1 MASSFGKTWWGEQW
15 LNSLKNIDNSN
26 RLPRGATYARKGA
39 VKEIWVNGNH
49 ITATVSGS
57 RPRPY
62 EVNISVPS
70 FSDPELSHFLDEI
83 KQRPVIISKLLNRE
97 LDPSVLEIAR
107 KHGLQVFP
115 KQWRDFDMQCSC
127 PDGAVPCKHLASV
140 IYKLSSEIDNNPF
153 MVFDLHN
160 VDLLEEMTKAGMSF
174 NKKAAE
180 VPALQDLLFRR
191 GRTATKFDK
200 ELAYTRLDFS
210 GLKPL
215 HEPLTALLSP
225 NPAFNITS
233 KVDFRKSYENILNRV
248 VKTAQRV
255 ASGKIDLSEIIDI
268 SSNEIDSITPHTT
281 LSVKFDHAL
290 NAHVVAD
297 DKTTRPFVLMQ
308 QLAEIPG
315 SRTPDYQPSTAALHT
330 TLQLAIQL
338 TAKGAIIPQIV
349 SLPDNDYAVRWL
361 PALVSKKV
369 STICQKLESI
379 LPPDLLT
386 GVSKDKSK
394 AVNNNRAVNLL
405 SVFIS
410 ELVNYASKDVK
421 NDLFL
426 SLFFKNISHS
436 FNRPGEEALAGGIM
450 SWLQKF
456 YLSQGDVKPV
466 IAVEETQNQQFR
478 ISIKV
483 ELPGGDF
490 NHRVPLKD
498 LLRLKSFEHRRY
510 EILQTLALLSGF
522 IKGLDD
528 YINSAG
534 DKEIIMDSQ
543 NFADFLMEIVPAIQ
557 LLDIPVLLPKSLQ
570 TILKPKPSLKITSKD
585 KSKSSGSLR
594 LDKLLEFDWQVALG
608 DNLMNEDEFRQ
619 LLKQSEGLIKFKTNY
634 IYAEKEELEKLFKH
648 FTSGKKLS
656 AFQVMRAAL
665 AGEYKGAPIAL
676 DSEVKEMIHELTTV
690 EETSLPQNVNA
701 QMRAYQHR
709 GFSWIYRNAQ
719 IGFGSVLADDM
730 GLGKT
735 LQVIC
740 SILKFKE
747 EGCLDKKKALVV
759 APTGLL
765 TNWMAE
771 IQKFTPTLKACIYHG
786 PKRNLSDTDDFDLV
800 ITSYG
805 ILRSDADK
813 LNKKAW
819 YTMVI
824 DEAQNI
830 KNIQT
835 AQTKAVKSIKAENYI
850 AMSGTPVE
858 NRMSELWSIMD
869 YSNRGL
875 LGSAKDFAGSFGN
888 PIERTNDKTVAE
900 KLKKVTAPFLMRRL
914 KTDKSIITDLP
925 DKVEIDSF
933 ASLSKEQAGLY
944 EKTLENAMNAIKHIT
959 STDSKSLFKRQGLV
973 LQMILALKQI
983 CNHPAQFLKDGHTDP
998 ALSGKTGLLFDKID
1012 SIIESNEKVLI
1023 FTQFTE
1029 MGKLLEA
1036 YIEERYGE
1044 KPMYYHG
1051 GSSLKQRKDMVERF
1065 QTNHANRIFL
1075 LSLKAAG
1082 TGLNL
1087 TAANHVIH
1095 YDLWWNPAVENQ
1107 ATDRAYRIGQK
1118 SNVMVHRFI
1127 TKNTFEERINE
1138 MIQQKKALAEMSV
1151 STGENWIGNLSNK
1164 ELQDVFHLS

>member
-1 MASSFGKTWWGEQW
+1 MASSFGKTWWGQQW

-39 VKEIWVNGNH
+39 VKEIGINGNH
-49 ITATVSGS
+49 ITAKVAGS

-62 EVNISVPS
+62 IVNISVPS
-70 FSDPELSHFLDEI
+70 FSNPELSHFLEEI

-97 LDPSVLEIAR
+97 LDPSVLKIAR

-153 MVFDLHN
+153 MVFDLHK
-160 VDLLEEMTKAGMSF
+160 VDLLEEMTKAGISI

-191 GRTATKFDK
+191 GRTPTKFDK
-200 ELAYTRLDFS
+200 ELAYTKLDFS

-225 NPAFNITS
+225 NPAFNVTS
-233 KVDFRKSYENILNRV
+233 KVDFRKNYENTLNRV
-248 VKTAQRV
+248 VKTAQRI
-255 ASGKIDLSEIIDI
+255 ASGKDDLSDI
-268 SSNEIDSITPHTT
+268 LDITLAEDDRITPHTKFSIRFDDT
-281 LSVKFDHAL
+281 L
-290 NAHVVAD
+290 NPHVISD
-297 DKTTRPFVLMQ
+297 DETIRPCILMQ

-330 TLQLAIQL
+330 TLHLAMQL
-338 TAKGAIIPQIV
+338 TAKGAIVPQIV
-349 SLPDNDYAVRWL
+349 YLPDNNYAVRWL
-361 PALVSKKV
+361 PAMLSNKV
-369 STICQKLESI
+369 ANLCQKLETI

-386 GVSKDKSK
+386 GTSKDKNK

-426 SLFFKNISHS
+426 SLFFKDIRYR
-436 FNRPGEEALAGGIM
+436 FNKPGEEALAGGIM

-456 YLSQGDVKPV
+456 YLSQGDVRPV
-466 IAVEETQNQQFR
+466 IAVEETPGQQFR

-483 ELPGGDF
+483 ELPGGDIKQ
-490 NHRVPLKD
+490 RVPLKD
-498 LLRLKSFEHRRY
+498 LLTLKSFEHRRY

-522 IKGLDD
+522 INGLDD

-534 DKEIIMDSQ
+534 EKEIIMDSQ
-543 NFADFLMEIVPAIQ
+543 NFAGFLMEIVPAIQ
-557 LLDIPVLLPKSLQ
+557 LLDIPVMLPKSLQ
-570 TILKPKPSLKITSKD
+570 SILKPKPGLKITSKG
-585 KSKSSGSLR
+585 KSSGFLR
-594 LDKLLEFDWQVALG
+594 LDKLLDFDWQVAVG

-634 IYAEKEELEKLFKH
+634 IYVEKEELEKLFKH

-656 AFQVMRAAL
+656 SFQVMRAAL

-676 DSEVKEMIHELTTV
+676 DSDVKEMINELTKV
-690 EETSLPQNVNA
+690 EETSLPQDINA

-709 GFSWIYRNAQ
+709 GFSWIYRNAR

-740 SILKFKE
+740 SLLKFKE

-786 PKRNLSDTDDFDLV
+786 PKRDLSDTSDFDLV

-819 YTMVI
+819 YAMVI

-835 AQTKAVKSIKAENYI
+835 AQTQAVKSIKAENYI

-888 PIERTNDKTVAE
+888 PIERTNDKAVAE

-933 ASLSKEQAGLY
+933 ASLSKTQAGLY
-944 EKTLENAMNAIKHIT
+944 EKTLENAMHAIKNIT

-983 CNHPAQFLKDGHTDP
+983 CNHPAQFLKDSNTDP
-998 ALSGKTGLLFDKID
+998 GLSGKTDLLFDKID

-1051 GSSLKQRKDMVERF
+1051 GCSLNQRKDMVERF

-1164 ELQDVFHLS
+1164 ELQDVFRLS

>member
-1 MASSFGKTWWGEQW
+1 MASSFGKTWWGQQW
-15 LNSLKNIDNSN
+15 LNSLKNIDYSN

-39 VKEIWVNGNH
+39 VKEIGINGNH
-49 ITATVSGS
+49 ITAKVAGS

-62 EVNISVPS
+62 KVSISVPS
-70 FSDPELSHFLDEI
+70 FSDPELSHFLEEI

-97 LDPSVLEIAR
+97 LDPSVLKIAR

-115 KQWRDFDMQCSC
+115 KQWSDFDMQCSC
-127 PDGAVPCKHLASV
+127 PDWAVPCKHLASV

-153 MVFDLHN
+153 MVFDLHK
-160 VDLLEEMTKAGMSF
+160 VDLLEEMTKAGISI

-180 VPALQDLLFRR
+180 VPALQNLLFQR
-191 GRTATKFDK
+191 GRLATKFNK
-200 ELAYTRLDFS
+200 EQAYTKLDFS

-215 HEPLTALLSP
+215 HEPLTALLST
-225 NPAFNITS
+225 NPAFNVTS
-233 KVDFRKSYENILNRV
+233 KVDFRKSYENTLHRV
-248 VKTAQRV
+248 VKNAQRI
-255 ASGKIDLSEIIDI
+255 ASGKIDLSEVMD
-268 SSNEIDSITPHTT
+268 STLAGNERITSHTNLSIR
-281 LSVKFDHAL
+281 FDHTL
-290 NAHVVAD
+290 HAHVISD
-297 DKTTRPFVLMQ
+297 DKATPPAVLMQ
-308 QLAEIPG
+308 QLAEIPA
-315 SRTPDYQPSTAALHT
+315 SRTPDYQPATAALHT

-338 TAKGAIIPQIV
+338 TAKGAIVPQIV
-349 SLPDNDYAVRWL
+349 SLPANDYAVRWL
-361 PALVSKKV
+361 PALLSKKV
-369 STICQKLESI
+369 ANLCQNLETI

-386 GVSKDKSK
+386 GTAKDKNK
-394 AVNNNRAVNLL
+394 PLNNNRAVHLL

-410 ELVNYASKDVK
+410 ELVIHASKDVR
-421 NDLFL
+421 NDLLL
-426 SLFFKNISHS
+426 SLFFKNIRYP
-436 FNRPGEEALAGGIM
+436 FNKPGEEALAGGIM

-456 YLSQGDVKPV
+456 YLSQGDVRPV
-466 IAVEETQNQQFR
+466 ITVEETPGQQFR

-483 ELPGGDF
+483 ELPGGDIKQ
-490 NHRVPLKD
+490 RVPLKD
-498 LLRLKSFEHRRY
+498 LLTLKSFEHRRY
-510 EILQTLALLSGF
+510 EILQSLALLSGF
-522 IKGLDD
+522 INGLDD

-534 DKEIIMDSQ
+534 EKEIIMDRR
-543 NFADFLMEIVPAIQ
+543 NFAGFLMEIVPAIQ

-570 TILKPKPSLKITSKD
+570 TILKPKPGLKITSKG
-585 KSKSSGSLR
+585 KSSGFIR
-594 LDKLLEFDWQVALG
+594 LDKLLDFDWQVAVG

-634 IYAEKEELEKLFKH
+634 IYVEKDELEKLFKH
-648 FTSGKKLS
+648 FTSGKKIS
-656 AFQVMRAAL
+656 SFQVMRAAL
-665 AGEYKGAPIAL
+665 AGEYKGAPIAM
-676 DSEVKEMIHELTTV
+676 DSEVKEMINELTKV
-690 EETSLPQNVNA
+690 EETSLPQGINA

-709 GFSWIYRNAQ
+709 GFSWIYRNAR

-740 SILKFKE
+740 SLLKFKE

-771 IQKFTPTLKACIYHG
+771 IQKFTPALKACIYHG
-786 PKRNLSDTDDFDLV
+786 PKRDLSDTGDFDLV

-805 ILRSDADK
+805 ILRSDAEK

-819 YTMVI
+819 YAMVI

-888 PIERTNDKTVAE
+888 PIERTNDKAVAE

-933 ASLSKEQAGLY
+933 ASLSKTQAGLY
-944 EKTLENAMNAIKHIT
+944 EKTLENAMHAIEDIT
-959 STDSKSLFKRQGLV
+959 RTDSKSLFKRQGLV

-983 CNHPAQFLKDGHTDP
+983 CNHPAQFLKGSNTDP
-998 ALSGKTGLLFDKID
+998 GLSGKTELLFDKID

-1036 YIEERYGE
+1036 YIEDRYGE

-1051 GSSLKQRKDMVERF
+1051 GCSLNQRKDMVERF

-1164 ELQDVFHLS
+1164 ELHDVFNLS